1 MKLTKI
7 VLLLLLPIS
16 GFAQIQGEDEVYLN
30 MERIDAKFNGGGID
44 KFSEFINKQFD
55 YSKVTKLGKM
65 EATFNV
71 DENGSVTK
79 IRITQMLD
87 VESATEFIRV
97 LKMCPKWE
105 PAKRNG
111 KPISIEI
118 KYPLV
123 FQRSNNQSENTESK
137 QKPVNDT
144 GSNSE
149 EKVYEISA
157 IETKPDFNGGLK
169 KFYEFVG
176 QNFRAPEVQGLKGK
190 VIVSFVVDKDGSLT
204 DIHII
209 KDIGYGTGQEVVR
222 VLKKSPKWIPGMQR
236 GIPVRCLYR
245 LPISIAEK

>member
-1 MKLTKI
+1 MKLIKI
-7 VLLLLLPIS
+7 LFLLLLPITVFS
-16 GFAQIQGEDEVYLN
+16 QIQGEDEVYLN

-71 DENGSVTK
+71 DETGSVTK

-97 LKMCPKWE
+97 LKLCPKWE

-118 KYPLV
+118 KYPMV
-123 FQRSNNQSENTESK
+123 FQKKSNQAENNGDE
-137 QKPVNDT
+137 QKPITNT
-144 GSNSE
+144 GTDSSE
-149 EKVYEISA
+149 RVYEMSA
-157 IETKPDFNGGLK
+157 IETKPDFTGGLK
-169 KFYEFVG
+169 KFYEFIG
-176 QNFRAPEVQGLKGK
+176 QNFRTPEVQGLKGK

-204 DIHII
+204 NIHVE
-209 KDIGYGTGQEVVR
+209 KDIGYGTGAEAVR

-236 GIPVRCLYR
+236 GMPVRCLYK
-245 LPISIAEK
+245 LPISIQTK